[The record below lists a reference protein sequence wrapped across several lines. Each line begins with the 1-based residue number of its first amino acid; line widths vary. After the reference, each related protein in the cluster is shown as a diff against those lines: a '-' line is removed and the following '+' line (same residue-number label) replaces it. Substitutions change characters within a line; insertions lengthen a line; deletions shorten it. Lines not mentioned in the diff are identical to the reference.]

1 MKLNKKC
8 QDIACKFRPAP
19 SHSNHFKVEFLIFRI
34 CGYTKFSWCFRR
46 SKMFGSNSILQLE
59 LRCLIL
65 WFELPNRF
73 QMCCKTEK
81 RKEATKFPMLAEQT
95 LRKVF
100 DPMEMAG
107 NSLYSIR
114 PLLVV
119 YSFISFCSVLL
130 SYSRPFAYVY
140 FRRQSNDVCQNDSSM
155 LF

>member
-8 QDIACKFRPAP
+8 QDIACKFRPVP
-19 SHSNHFKVEFLIFRI
+19 SHSTHFKVEFLIFRI

-46 SKMFGSNSILQLE
+46 SKMFGSNSILQLK

-81 RKEATKFPMLAEQT
+81 RKEATKFPMWT
-95 LRKVF
+95 KSFRSYGNGWKFIVF
-100 DPMEMAG
+100 D
-107 NSLYSIR
+107 S
-114 PLLVV
+114 
-119 YSFISFCSVLL
+119 SFVGGLFIHFFLFCSVLL